1 MELNLF
7 YSIMGVLGGIV
18 CAIGDILLDLK
29 GKDNKKVGKSLVIES
44 NWVKMAN
51 WRFKW
56 SIPCGFFG
64 SFMYSLGVH
73 SLGRQIQNH
82 SEFLSEALFLTAAI
96 MAMCGFFIHSFI
108 CIAPIIYKAVL
119 NGKNEDLAEHTINE
133 LLSAIKIIFGALF
146 AFLLLA
152 PTSIIIYCILN
163 GFLDVPTYFVLLNPI
178 VFLFVGLAFRAIKRD
193 WFYDLPSIIMPS
205 LGIGMFGVIGIV
217 NLI

>member
-1 MELNLF
+1 MELNLI
-7 YSIMGVLGGIV
+7 YSILGVLGGIV
-18 CAIGDILLDLK
+18 CAIGDMLLDLK
-29 GKDNKKVGKSLVIES
+29 GKDNKKVGNSLVIES

-56 SIPCGFFG
+56 SIPCGVIG

-73 SLGRQIQNH
+73 SLSRQIQSH

-96 MAMCGFFIHSFI
+96 MAMCGIFLHSFI

-119 NGKNEDLAEHTINE
+119 KNKDESLAEHTVNE
-133 LLSAIKIIFGALF
+133 LLSAIKIVFGALF
-146 AFLLLA
+146 AFLLLV

-163 GFLDVPTYFVLLNPI
+163 GLLDVPTYFVLLNPV
-178 VFLFVGLAFRAIKRD
+178 VFLFVGLALRAIKRD

-205 LGIGMFGVIGIV
+205 LGIGMFGVVGIV

>member
-1 MELNLF
+1 MELNLI

-18 CAIGDILLDLK
+18 CAIGDMLLDLK

-56 SIPCGFFG
+56 SIPCGFLG

-73 SLGRQIQNH
+73 SLGRQIQAHN
-82 SEFLSEALFLTAAI
+82 EFLSEALFLTAAI
-96 MAMCGFFIHSFI
+96 MAMCGFFLHSFI
-108 CIAPIIYKAVL
+108 CIGPIIYKAVL
-119 NGKNEDLAEHTINE
+119 SGKDKDLAEHTVNE
-133 LLSAIKIIFGALF
+133 LLSAIKIIFGVLF
-146 AFLLLA
+146 AFLLLV
-152 PTSIIIYCILN
+152 PTSIIIYCIIS

-178 VFLFVGLAFRAIKRD
+178 VFLFVGLALRAIKRE

-205 LGIGMFGVIGIV
+205 LGLSMFGVIGIA